1 MEESISFFESM
12 KLDVDR
18 AAQIQLF
25 EKLGISQSEEM
36 KRYSNQTNIINNRV
50 ETTRIS
56 TLGGEPP
63 KSGDWVDW

>member
-25 EKLGISQSEEM
+25 EKLGISQSE
-36 KRYSNQTNIINNRV
+36 
-50 ETTRIS
+50 
-56 TLGGEPP
+56 
-63 KSGDWVDW
+63 